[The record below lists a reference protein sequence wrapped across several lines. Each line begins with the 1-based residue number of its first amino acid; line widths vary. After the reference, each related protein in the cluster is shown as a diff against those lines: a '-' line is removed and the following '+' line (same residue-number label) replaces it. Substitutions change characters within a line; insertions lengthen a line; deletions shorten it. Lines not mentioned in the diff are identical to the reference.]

1 MQYEFN
7 LPCAAQYE
15 LELTAAPAAAECT
28 HLSLPPAE
36 PTTVHPAPASSRAG

>member
-15 LELTAAPAAAECT
+15 LDLTAAPDAAEDT
-28 HLSLPPAE
+28 RLSLQPATSM
-36 PTTVHPAPASSRAG
+36 PVDPAPALSRAG

>member
-15 LELTAAPAAAECT
+15 LDLTTAPGAAEDT
-28 HLSLPPAE
+28 PLQPAR
-36 PTTVHPAPASSRAG
+36 PTPVDPVPASSRAG

>member
-15 LELTAAPAAAECT
+15 LDLTAAPDAVEDT
-28 HLSLPPAE
+28 RFSLQPAR
-36 PTTVHPAPASSRAG
+36 PMPVDPAPASSRAG